1 MRLNEHFEQ
10 LEARV
15 LQLEKEVE
23 ALKAGKG
30 EKAEKAEAPKARA
43 KKTTT
48 GK

>member
-1 MRLNEHFEQ
+1 MRINEHFER

-30 EKAEKAEAPKARA
+30 GETEKAEAPKARA
-43 KKTTT
+43 KKAT